1 MKSDEPII
9 QTHPLIT
16 SDHLRRL
23 AVVYIRQSSEQQV
36 RDNVGSTEFQR
47 GLMTVPRSYGWP
59 DSKIQMMDEDLG
71 ITGSSSEA
79 RRGWRRLQMMM
90 AAGEVGAVFCVT
102 ISRLSRRLLD
112 FELFRQIAAENNTI
126 IYTEGRFVDPNDS
139 NDIVFSQLTAM
150 LASHENRQR
159 VRLMSQARI
168 TKAKHGEMVSVLPV
182 GWLKGPDGYD
192 YDPETKDIIQTI
204 IDTFFQTRSIRR
216 TVIALTKAGVQI
228 PSRHG
233 NQVLFKKADIERV
246 RKILLHPA
254 YCGVYVYG
262 RTQSKP
268 GGPILANG
276 QSPRIKVPEE
286 RWIKHLNHHPAY
298 MTQEQQE
305 EIKSILS
312 KNRWECRHRPG
323 RGPAILQ
330 GLLRCAVCN
339 NALGVTY
346 NRLNTWTYMC
356 GWNTEPCT
364 LFTNCE
370 FEKNVLAR
378 VFKLLAAPPL
388 KMLQEA
394 LEETRR
400 HERTHLDW
408 IESERERLNLEMR
421 KAQKLIERSYDKND
435 SVYDYAAEKFDAI
448 TKEQKQFEQKIK
460 IAIEQAKATK
470 LETHEELEEL
480 CRIASD
486 VPTFWH
492 YPGVSNQDRKEIL
505 RCLIDEIL
513 VKATRERIDAT
524 IVWKTGSQTSL
535 AIWRGFGR
543 YNLIRELHEQNLTVP
558 EIRERLAT
566 GKNSTGQITVLCLG
580 QIRAILSKLG
590 LQPHRHSAE
599 IRSLR
604 EKAAELSRGGR
615 PYEWIAKEF
624 NDHGFPSPSGKQ
636 WSRFMVEW
644 LLHTA
649 EKNSEPLEELHRRA
663 ILDALA
669 RGLDYQEMAV
679 EFNERKLR
687 RGNNYRQP
695 WTAKYLSLRW
705 CRLRQRQQKREQE
718 QSANAAL
725 RQVAI
730 LRSQHEHGQGHRK
743 LN

>member
-1 MKSDEPII
+1 MSEVII
-9 QTHPLIT
+9 RRPFGQL
-16 SDHLRRL
+16 DLR
-23 AVVYIRQSSEQQV
+23 
-36 RDNVGSTEFQR
+36 NV
-47 GLMTVPRSYGWP
+47 
-59 DSKIQMMDEDLG
+59 
-71 ITGSSSEA
+71 
-79 RRGWRRLQMMM
+79 
-90 AAGEVGAVFCVT
+90 
-102 ISRLSRRLLD
+102 
-112 FELFRQIAAENNTI
+112 AENNTL
-126 IYTEGRFVDPNDS
+126 IYTEGRCVDPNDL
-139 NDIVFSQLTAM
+139 NDILFSQITAM

-159 VRLMSQARI
+159 VRLMSQARL
-168 TKAKHGEMVSVLPV
+168 TKAKQGEMVSVLPV
-182 GWLKGPDGYD
+182 GWIKGSDGYD
-192 YDPETKDIIQTI
+192 YDPETKDIIRTI

-216 TVIALTKAGVQI
+216 TVIALRKAGVQI

-233 NQVLFKKADIERV
+233 NQVSFKKAGIDRV

-268 GGPILANG
+268 GGLVLANG

-286 RWIKHLNHHPAY
+286 RWIKQIDHHPSY
-298 MTQEQQE
+298 LTQEQQE

-346 NRLNTWTYMC
+346 DRLNSWTYMC

-364 LFTNCE
+364 RFTSCE
-370 FEKNVLAR
+370 FETNVLAR
-378 VFKLLAAPPL
+378 VFKILESPPL
-388 KMLQEA
+388 EMLQAA

-400 HERTHLDW
+400 QERTRLDW
-408 IESERERLNLEMR
+408 IESERQRLELEMR
-421 KAQKLIERSYDKND
+421 KAQELIDRSYGKHQR
-435 SVYDYAAEKFDAI
+435 VWEYADNKLEAI
-448 TKEQKQFEQKIK
+448 LKEKEQFELKTK
-460 IAIEQAKATK
+460 IAIEQAKATNF
-470 LETHEELEEL
+470 ETDEKLEEL

-486 VPTFWH
+486 VPALWH
-492 YPGVSNQDRKEIL
+492 HPAVSNQDRKEIL

-513 VKATRERIDAT
+513 VKATKERIDAT
-524 IVWKTGSQTSL
+524 IVWKTGSQASL

-543 YNLIRELHEQNLTVP
+543 YHLIRELHEQNLTVP

-580 QIRAILSKLG
+580 QIRAILRKLG
-590 LQPHRHSAE
+590 LQPHRHSAK

-604 EKAAELSRGGR
+604 EKAGEFSREGR

-663 ILDALA
+663 FLDALA
-669 RGLDYQEMAV
+669 RGLDYEEMAV

-695 WTAKYLSLRW
+695 WTASYVSCRW
-705 CRLRQRQQKREQE
+705 YKLKRLQQKREQNA
-718 QSANAAL
+718 SAK
-725 RQVAI
+725 VAVSEPVI
-730 LRSQHEHGQGHRK
+730 LKKST
-743 LN
+743 

>member
-1 MKSDEPII
+1 MKNNEPSN
-9 QTHPLIT
+9 QKHPLIT
-16 SDHLRRL
+16 NDHLRRL
-23 AVVYIRQSSEQQV
+23 AVIYIRQSSEQQV
-36 RDNVGSTEFQR
+36 QNNVGSTELQR
-47 GLMTVPRSYGWP
+47 GLTAVPRSYGWP
-59 DSKIQMMDEDLG
+59 DSKIQTIDEDLG

-79 RRGWRRLQMMM
+79 RTGWQRLQIMM
-90 AAGEVGAVFCVT
+90 AAGEVGAVFCIT
-102 ISRLSRRLLD
+102 ISRLSRQLRD
-112 FELFRQIAAENNTI
+112 FELFRQIATENNTL
-126 IYTEGRFVDPNDS
+126 IYTEGRFVDPNDL
-139 NDIVFSQLTAM
+139 NDILFSQITAM

-168 TKAKHGEMVSVLPV
+168 TKAKNGEMVSVLPV
-182 GWLKGPDGYD
+182 GWIEGQDGRYD
-192 YDPETKDIIQTI
+192 YDPETKDIIRTI
-204 IDTFFQTRSIRR
+204 IDTFFQTGSIRR
-216 TVIALTKAGVQI
+216 TVIALRKAGVQI
-228 PSRHG
+228 PHRHG
-233 NQVLFKKADIERV
+233 KGVSFKKACIGRV
-246 RKILLHPA
+246 RNILLHPA
-254 YCGVYVYG
+254 YTGVYVYG

-268 GGPILANG
+268 GGLVLANG

-286 RWIKHLNHHPAY
+286 CWIKHSDHHPAY

-312 KNRWECRHRPG
+312 KNRWERRHRPG

-346 NRLNTWTYMC
+346 DRLNSWNYMC
-356 GWNTEPCT
+356 AWDSEPCT
-364 LFTNCE
+364 RFTSCE
-370 FEKNVLAR
+370 FETNVLAR

-400 HERTHLDW
+400 QERTRLDW
-408 IESERERLNLEMR
+408 IESERERLKLEMR
-421 KAQKLIERSYDKND
+421 KAQELIERSCGKHDR
-435 SVYDYAAEKFDAI
+435 VYDYAAKKFEAI
-448 TKEQKQFEQKIK
+448 EKEQEQFEQKIK

-470 LETHEELEEL
+470 METHEELEEL
-480 CRIASD
+480 CRIASE

-492 YPGVSNQDRKEIL
+492 HPGVSHQDRKNIL
-505 RCLIDEIL
+505 RCVIDEIL
-513 VKATRERIDAT
+513 VKSTKERIDAT

-535 AIWRGFGR
+535 AIWRGFAR
-543 YNLIRELHEQNLTVP
+543 HNLIRPLHEQNLTVP

-580 QIRAILSKLG
+580 QIRAILRKLG

-604 EKAAELSRGGR
+604 EKASEFSREGR

-663 ILDALA
+663 FLDALA
-669 RGLDYQEMAV
+669 RGLDYEEMAV

-695 WTAKYLSLRW
+695 WTASYVSCRW
-705 CRLRQRQQKREQE
+705 YKLKRLQQKREQNA
-718 QSANAAL
+718 SAK
-725 RQVAI
+725 VAVSEPVI
-730 LRSQHEHGQGHRK
+730 LKKST
-743 LN
+743 